1 MVNKKLPTVITREEF
16 DKIIERAKQ
25 KREKCRKK
33 RSGLLT
39 PRGNKLQEYI
49 IALCFAF
56 GGGLRIS
63 EIVGYKGISK
73 RKNKKTGEIIIKQ
86 IVIPKLEYSQIENN
100 MVRLLGKGQ
109 KERMT
114 LLPAKILKQGGVT
127 RADLKK
133 YLPLTASR
141 RAVQLFIEQITL
153 EVLGKKKSFHKL
165 RHGFGTTLAGGNRP
179 LHEIQM
185 MMGHSRLDTTGI
197 YLHANPQTAIKGAE
211 DVF

>member
-1 MVNKKLPTVITREEF
+1 MPSKKLPTVITREEF

-39 PRGNKLQEYI
+39 PRGNKIQEYI

-56 GGGLRIS
+56 GSGLRIS
-63 EIVGYKGISK
+63 EIVGYKNI
-73 RKNKKTGEIIIKQ
+73 
-86 IVIPKLEYSQIENN
+86 IPKLTYNQIENN
-100 MVRLLGKGQ
+100 MVRILGKGQ

-114 LLPAKILKQGGVT
+114 LLPSKVLIQAGVT

-185 MMGHSRLDTTGI
+185 LMGHSRLDTTGI